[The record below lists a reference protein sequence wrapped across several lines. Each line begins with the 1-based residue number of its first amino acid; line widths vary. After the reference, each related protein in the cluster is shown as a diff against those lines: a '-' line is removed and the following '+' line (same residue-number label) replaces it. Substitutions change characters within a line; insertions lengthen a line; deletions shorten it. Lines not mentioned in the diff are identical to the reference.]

1 MTQQTCPSE
10 CPLISS
16 GSSNIN
22 PTAPWGAKNPQ
33 LLFVGDYPSQN
44 DMKTGRAFTGVY
56 GDFLRDELKKVGIS
70 RGIGYTS
77 IVRCPLA
84 PDTSSKDIKAI
95 SGYCKHRL
103 LALIETL
110 KPKCLVL
117 VGDLALQQI
126 LNKKGISSYS
136 GKSYWSSEFNCW
148 CFPILHPKGV
158 LRDSSRI
165 SLFEKDLKGLGEFVL
180 SNYSNTPTDGG
191 LDYVEDILKR
201 ADSGR
206 ILVSLDTE
214 TTGLDSLDTSTL
226 LIGYSVSADDNKG
239 SMIFLI
245 DPVQETLESNMFE
258 TRWVYKEYSQ
268 DVLARLDLLRRLL
281 EHSNVMLAMQHGS
294 FDRHHIAAVFRR
306 FKLPVP
312 KVTSY
317 FIDLQVAAHLLDE
330 EKYRLASL
338 DTLNK
343 AFGNSAS
350 TWKVDMG
357 GKCFEVDKETLR
369 DYAIEDAI
377 RTRQIAIALL
387 RELKKEPR
395 LLNYFSRFAM
405 PAMTEG
411 LFTLEANGVALDQD
425 KIIMAR
431 FEIANRLE
439 RCEKELRSLIPEK
452 VLQKHNGND
461 SFTRKAFVRDIFFS
475 TDGFNLTPLD
485 KTSSGV
491 DSVTKG
497 VISRLRQQRIS
508 KEAGV
513 FIQKYE
519 EWIKWFGLS
528 SRSLSQLQSHIKS
541 DGRIHSTYTS
551 CAAVTGRVS
560 SSSPNMMN
568 VVARGAGA
576 DLIKSLITA
585 PTGYT
590 LLEADFSQAELRWI
604 AHCSQDENML
614 SVYRRGE
621 DIHLKTARAISL
633 SNWDSLSTVEQKEIR
648 TKSKSLNFGVVYGI
662 SPHGLS
668 NYCQEAYGQAM
679 TPDEAAVLIQKWF
692 ATYPKVK
699 MWQKRTEAFAERYG
713 FVESP
718 LGRRRRVFKSLTSN
732 SSADRGAAIRQAVN
746 APIQGASSDTC
757 LLALITILRD
767 QTIPKDIVKPVMFV
781 HDSLTFE
788 IKTEYLDEM
797 AAKIY
802 THLTNPPLKEVF
814 GVELLVPLEV
824 DMNVGDNKAAMK
836 EYKINKEILN

>member
-16 GSSNIN
+16 GSTRIN
-22 PTAPWGAKNPQ
+22 PTAPWGTKNPR

-77 IVRCPLA
+77 IVRCPLTQ
-84 PDTSSKDIKAI
+84 DTSSKDIKVIA
-95 SGYCKHRL
+95 GYCKRRL
-103 LALIETL
+103 QTLVDSL

-117 VGDLALQQI
+117 VGDLVLQQV
-126 LNKKGISSYS
+126 LNKKGLSVNS
-136 GKSYWSSEFNCW
+136 GKPYWSSDFDCW

-158 LRDSSRI
+158 LRDSSRQP
-165 SLFEKDLKGLGEFVL
+165 LFEQDLQALGEFVL
-180 SNYSNTPTDGG
+180 SNYSTTPVDGG
-191 LDYVEDILKR
+191 LDYVKDILKR

-214 TTGLDSLDTSTL
+214 TTGLDSLDATTL
-226 LIGYSVSADDNKG
+226 LIGYSVSADDSKG
-239 SMIFLI
+239 SMVFLI

-258 TRWVYKEYSQ
+258 TQWVYREYHQ
-268 DVLARLDLLRRLL
+268 DTLERLDLLKQLL
-281 EHSNVMLAMQHGS
+281 EHPNVMLAMQHGS
-294 FDRHHIAAVFRR
+294 FDRHHITSVFRR
-306 FKLPVP
+306 FELPLP

-338 DTLNK
+338 DSLNK
-343 AFGNSAS
+343 AFGISES
-350 TWKVDMG
+350 TWKSDMG
-357 GKCFEVDKETLR
+357 GKCFEASKEVLR

-377 RTRQIAIALL
+377 RTRQIAIRLL

-395 LLNYFSRFAM
+395 LFNYFSRFAM

-411 LFTLEANGVALDQD
+411 LFTLETNGVALDQE
-425 KIIMAR
+425 KIISAR

-439 RCEKELRSLIPEK
+439 KCEKELRMLVPEK
-452 VLQKHNGND
+452 VIQKHSGND
-461 SFTRKAFVRDIFFS
+461 VFTRKAFVRDIFFS
-475 TDGFNLTPLD
+475 AEGFNLTPLD
-485 KTSSGV
+485 KTASGV

-497 VISRLRQQRIS
+497 VISRLKQHRIS
-508 KEAGV
+508 KETHA

-528 SRSLSQLQSHIKS
+528 SRSLSQLQSYVKP

-568 VVARGAGA
+568 IVARGAGA
-576 DLIKSLITA
+576 DLIKSLIVA
-585 PTGYT
+585 PPGYT

-633 SNWDSLSTVEQKEIR
+633 ANWDSLSTAEQKEIR

-718 LGRRRRVFKSLTSN
+718 LGRRRRVFNSISSTS
-732 SSADRGAAIRQAVN
+732 SSDRGAAIRQAVN

-767 QTIPKDIVKPVMFV
+767 QTIPKGIVKPVMFV

-797 AAKIY
+797 AVKLY
-802 THLTNPPLKEVF
+802 THLTRPPLKEIF

-824 DMNVGDNKAAMK
+824 DMNVGENKAVMR
-836 EYKINKEILN
+836 EYKINKGILD